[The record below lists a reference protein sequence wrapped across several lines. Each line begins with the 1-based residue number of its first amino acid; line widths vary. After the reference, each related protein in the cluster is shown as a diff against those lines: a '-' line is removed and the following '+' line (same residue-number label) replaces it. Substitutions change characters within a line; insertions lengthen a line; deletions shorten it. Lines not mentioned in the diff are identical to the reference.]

1 MTPLEKL
8 MQQVVAAVDAVMDL
22 VCADP
27 AHTSASISASAGS
40 DFLDVVVAA
49 SDRDEKTLRDQGIDT
64 ALATVAMQIG
74 SRSGLATVSIQIT

>member
-1 MTPLEKL
+1 MSPLEKL

-22 VCADP
+22 MCADP
-27 AHTSASISASAGS
+27 THTSGSLSESAGI

-64 ALATVAMQIG
+64 ALATVAAQIG
-74 SRSGLATVSIQIT
+74 TRSGLATVSIQIT